1 MDEQELVATFIECH
15 DLDCPLPHRVLD
27 LESEVGELAKEVLV
41 STEYGT
47 KPDDAS
53 IAVDEV
59 GDALFALLALADA
72 ADIDAGEA
80 LGVTV
85 EKYEGRLDE
94 SGGAGSEA

>member
-1 MDEQELVATFIECH
+1 MDEQELVATFIERH

-47 KPDDAS
+47 NPDDAS

-80 LGVTV
+80 LGVAV